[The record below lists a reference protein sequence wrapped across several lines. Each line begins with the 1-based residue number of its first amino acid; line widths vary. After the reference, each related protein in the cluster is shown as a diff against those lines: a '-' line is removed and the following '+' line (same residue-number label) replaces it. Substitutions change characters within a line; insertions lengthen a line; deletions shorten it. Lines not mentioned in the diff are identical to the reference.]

1 MANAV
6 DVYPPRDLPGRADD
20 WGRRVEGVAEDL
32 YKTQVQLRQTVE
44 NGRRATAGQLALLSR
59 QLERI
64 SEQQADISEQQQ
76 DLLGRESHAVFW
88 VNSPVS
94 VSSNVNFVEMSQ
106 LSLTFELKE
115 KRWVRMQTTVDVS
128 ASRGS
133 GAASALASIYHFVD
147 GSQVDFF
154 RTSNGYARGVVVNE
168 PMLSQSVALSL
179 VELNPG
185 VHTLTPKYSTLVTPN
200 GFVVFSAGS
209 TVVDVLQRAS

>member
-1 MANAV
+1 MVNAM

-32 YKTQVQLRQTVE
+32 YRSQVQLQQTLN
-44 NGRRATAGQLALLSR
+44 NGQRSTAGQLALLSR

-64 SEQQADISEQQQ
+64 SEQQR

-88 VNSPVS
+88 VNSPIS
-94 VSSNVNFVEMSQ
+94 ESSNVTFVEMSQ

-133 GAASALASIYHFVD
+133 GAASALATIYHFID